1 MLEGYDE
8 DNISIEYMVVV
19 RDIDILKREN
29 VKGLSS
35 LVPDRVR
42 WAKVNGYWAA
52 MTIYEKAR
60 SGVTEAEWLIYHF
73 HRQGIAGL
81 DRLLSKGDAFDF
93 LRRSGRKNFA
103 PALFDMALFYFSMES
118 LSRPGSM
125 DVENSEMIEA
135 LLYLSAS
142 LNSMD
147 SFYFYYIIGGGNG
160 FTTQQNIGTERAL
173 VEAASRGHPD
183 ALVHL
188 AKLRIQ
194 QGCIAEACFYSM
206 QIIPSIRGYDN
217 LTGNCRVKESQGEA
231 LVAFCSQRCEPGKLT
246 RVMKL
251 SSEIDGQNSR
261 DIRASLD
268 DFYTRQ
274 LFHMGEPLY
283 VYHE

>member
-1 MLEGYDE
+1 MLEGYD
-8 DNISIEYMVVV
+8 DDDISIEYRVIV
-19 RDIDILKREN
+19 RDIDILRREN
-29 VKGLSS
+29 VKGLGS

-42 WAKVNGYWAA
+42 WAKVDGYWAA

-103 PALFDMALFYFSMES
+103 PALFDMALSNFSMES

-125 DVENSEMIEA
+125 DVKNSEMVEA
-135 LLYLSAS
+135 LLYIAAS

-147 SFYFYYIIGGGNG
+147 AFYFYSIIGEGNG
-160 FTTQQNIGTERAL
+160 FTTPQNISTGCAL

-183 ALVHL
+183 ALVNL
-188 AKLRIQ
+188 AKLRIK
-194 QGCIAEACFYSM
+194 QGCIAEACFYSI
-206 QIIPSIRGYDN
+206 QIMPNIMGYNN
-217 LTGNCRVKESQGEA
+217 LTGSCRVKKSQGEA
-231 LVAFCSQRCEPGKLT
+231 LVAFCSQRCEPGELT

-251 SSEIDGQNSR
+251 SSEIDAKNSR
-261 DIRASLD
+261 DMRAALD

-274 LFHMGEPLY
+274 LLHVGEPLY
-283 VYHE
+283 IYHD